1 METKLLEQIV
11 RNTAKYSKQII
22 VSDKKTE
29 FNTVFNPPIELDVDY
44 EIALVDLET
53 YYSFPN
59 IKNNIFEYF
68 NGKKWQKITIQTGSY
83 EIRSLNDFIQNQIAL
98 LGDDST
104 AIELSP
110 NRSTLKTMINIKPGY
125 KVTFMNKKSLREV
138 LGFKKKEISAGLHE
152 SDNIANI
159 LDVNTILVHLNIISG
174 SYVNGNPT
182 PVIYA
187 FFPNVSP
194 GYKIVEKPH
203 NLIYLPVAV
212 KTIKNLKV
220 TLTDQDNNPINLRGE
235 TITIKFHMR
244 QI

>member
-1 METKLLEQIV
+1 
-11 RNTAKYSKQII
+11 
-22 VSDKKTE
+22 
-29 FNTVFNPPIELDVDY
+29 
-44 EIALVDLET
+44 
-53 YYSFPN
+53 
-59 IKNNIFEYF
+59 
-68 NGKKWQKITIQTGSY
+68 
-83 EIRSLNDFIQNQIAL
+83 
-98 LGDDST
+98 
-104 AIELSP
+104 
-110 NRSTLKTMINIKPGY
+110 MINIKPGY
-125 KVTFMNKKSLREV
+125 KVRFMNKKSLREV
-138 LGFKKKEISAGLHE
+138 LGFKKKEISTGLPE

-174 SYVNGNPT
+174 SNVNGNPT